1 MSPLQNPWVKF
12 IFKSI
17 IAFVSALSITGN
29 ALTVTKTEFGWII
42 FFAPA
47 ISTLMGYW
55 SGVFD
60 STPAPTMTPADVHK
74 SADALAVALQPPTAA
89 EEKKS

>member
-1 MSPLQNPWVKF
+1 MISLQGPWTRF

-17 IAFVSALSITGN
+17 IAFGSALSITGN

-42 FFAPA
+42 FFGPA
-47 ISTLMGYW
+47 IMSVLSYW

-60 STPAPTMTPADVHK
+60 STPAPTATPAEVHK
-74 SADALAVALQPPTAA
+74 TADALAVSLQPPTAA